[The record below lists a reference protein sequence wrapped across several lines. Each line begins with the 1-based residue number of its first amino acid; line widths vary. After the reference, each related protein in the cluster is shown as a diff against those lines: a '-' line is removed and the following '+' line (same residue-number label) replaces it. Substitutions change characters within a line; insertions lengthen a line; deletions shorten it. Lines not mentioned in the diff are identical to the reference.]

1 MNNLFTSPIELKNL
15 IMQCGNIHKSIAMYR
30 SHELE
35 KKRKYNSRVINV
47 EKGTFTPLALVF
59 STSGGMGMEAT
70 LFYKRIAERVANKTL
85 QRYSDVVSFIRRRLR
100 FDLLKTTLIALRG
113 YRGNKPN
120 SLSSPI
126 GDLDINLM
134 D

>member
-1 MNNLFTSPIELKNL
+1 M
-15 IMQCGNIHKSIAMYR
+15 
-30 SHELE
+30 
-35 KKRKYNSRVINV
+35 RVINA
-47 EKGTFTPLALVF
+47 EKGTFTPLVF

-70 LFYKRIAERVANKTL
+70 LFYKRVAERVASKTL

-113 YRGNKPN
+113 FRGCKRN

-134 D
+134 E